1 MSDNKDIKKKNLV
14 NAAIVGAT
22 YDATQKYGA
31 AIKQH
36 FVAYSGIDNE
46 TGISLVKGLNKS

>member
-14 NAAIVGAT
+14 NVAIVGAT

-31 AIKQH
+31 AIKTT
-36 FVAYSGIDNE
+36 FC
-46 TGISLVKGLNKS
+46 SLFWNR